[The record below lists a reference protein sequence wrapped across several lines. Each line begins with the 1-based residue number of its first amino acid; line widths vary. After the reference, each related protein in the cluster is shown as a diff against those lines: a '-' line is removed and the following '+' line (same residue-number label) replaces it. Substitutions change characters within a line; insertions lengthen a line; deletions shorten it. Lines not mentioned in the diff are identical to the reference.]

1 METDMQGRLA
11 FVSIALAML
20 WMSPSVAQPSRP
32 YFSGGSGGA
41 SSMQQPGIAGLWEKR
56 TDSGQSVGWF
66 LFVQAPDGS
75 YEGAIA
81 KLFPRPGESPNPVC
95 SRCTD
100 DRQNAP
106 LLGLSFIRDMQRNGL
121 NYENGNILDPRDGTV
136 YRAKMTVS
144 PDGQTLTV
152 RGYLGIP
159 LLGKDEVWTRLPDEN
174 MATLDPTVLA
184 KYLPDLLPPQ
194 REAETRSRKHRTGE
208 TGALSRPMR

>member
-1 METDMQGRLA
+1 MQGRLA
-11 FVSIALAML
+11 FVSVALAML
-20 WMSPSVAQPSRP
+20 CMSPSVAQPRP
-32 YFSGGSGGA
+32 YYSGGSGA
-41 SSMQQPGIAGLWEKR
+41 APSMQQPGIAGLWEKR

-66 LFVQAPDGS
+66 LFVQAPDGT

-106 LLGLSFIRDMQRNGL
+106 LLGLSFIRDMKRNGL

-159 LLGKDEVWTRLPDEN
+159 LLGKDEVWMRLPDEN

-184 KYLPDLLPPQ
+184 KYLPDLLPK
-194 REAETRSRKHRTGE
+194 REAGALPRNVPARE
-208 TGALSRPMR
+208 TGSLSRRMR